1 MQYKRE
7 IIRVLTEAGEDGLS
21 VPKIAYHVFNS
32 CNSLFRTVSYN
43 EIYRLVATYLVNNS
57 KNRESVIA
65 RTDRR
70 GVYRLNLESRETRQL
85 MLQFVDES
93 TANENGDNVFE
104 DDLSL
109 PLF

>member
-21 VPKIAYHVFNS
+21 VQKIAYHVFNS

-65 RTDRR
+65 RIDRR

-93 TANENGDNVFE
+93 TANEDGDNVFE